1 MNIVLVS
8 IFAYILA
15 QLAFAF
21 WFSRRSQTEEDYL
34 VAGRSLGPWMATFSV
49 FATWYGAES
58 CIGAT
63 SEAYAHGLSGTL
75 ADPFAYAIGIVV
87 VGMFF
92 AASLWKRGLLTL
104 ADLFRGRYSLG
115 VARLAAIIM
124 IPGSILW
131 AAAQVR
137 AFGQVLASASEMSLL
152 FAITTAAIVVVAY
165 TAIGGMWSNA
175 VLDLVQ
181 GIVLLVGVVML
192 FAVFIAVGGLDTLR
206 ALPPEK
212 LDFMHERSVWE
223 ALDTLAIPIFSTIAA
238 QELVARVLSVRSAK
252 LSATTTVGAGLLYL
266 AMGMIPVTIGL
277 GAGMLIGTD
286 ADPEQVLAIF
296 AEKNLPL
303 PLYILFVAALVS
315 AILSTLS
322 GALLVAA
329 SLAAHNVVVPL
340 QPRITEAGKLLANR
354 SFVVIFGIAAYFIAL
369 SSESVYELVQEAG
382 GLGSSG
388 VLVLMIFALWLPRVG
403 SSLSAYAALI
413 AGTAVYVISKHGYG
427 HEQPYLHSLGAALTL
442 YLLLAALKRPA
453 DVHPLPPPVGRGQG

>member
-8 IFAYILA
+8 IFAYILS
-15 QLAFAF
+15 QLVFAF
-21 WFSRRSQTEEDYL
+21 WFAKRSRNEEDYI

-58 CIGAT
+58 CIGAA

-75 ADPFAYAIGIVV
+75 ADPFAYAFGIVV

-104 ADLFRGRYSLG
+104 ADLFRNRYNLG

-137 AFGQVLASASEMSLL
+137 AFGQVLASASEMSLMV
-152 FAITTAAIVVVAY
+152 AIATAAIVVVAY

-175 VLDLVQ
+175 VLDLIQ
-181 GIVLLVGVVML
+181 GVVLLLGVMGL
-192 FAVFIAVGGLDTLR
+192 FVVFIQVGGLQ
-206 ALPPEK
+206 AVASLPPERV
-212 LDFMHERSVWE
+212 DFMHERSIWE

-238 QELVARVLSVRSAK
+238 QELVARVLSVRSAR
-252 LSATTTVGAGLLYL
+252 LSATTTIGAGLLYL
-266 AMGMIPVTIGL
+266 AMGLIPVTIGL
-277 GAGMLIGTD
+277 GAGLLIGTD
-286 ADPEQVLAIF
+286 ADPEQVLALF

-303 PLYILFVAALVS
+303 PLYILFLAALVS

-340 QPRITEAGKLLANR
+340 RPGLTEAGKLRINR
-354 SFVVIFGIAAYFIAL
+354 TFVVLFGIAAYFIAL

-388 VLVLMIFALWLPRVG
+388 VLVLMIFALWIPRVG
-403 SSLSAYAALI
+403 SSLSAYATLI
-413 AGTAVYVISKHGYG
+413 TGTAVYVVSNHFYG
-427 HEQPYLHSLGAALTL
+427 HEQPYLISLGSALAV
-442 YLLLAALKRPA
+442 YLICAVLQPPPRPLLAAA
-453 DVHPLPPPVGRGQG
+453 